1 MYNSFAPPSMMI
13 DCWVNCDDTLEYLF
27 LSLLSDIDMEL
38 NDAIKAET
46 MQRNNI
52 GLRMLQTTHI
62 YFTVCVPVNSDKV
75 LYSVSQRV

>member
-1 MYNSFAPPSMMI
+1 MMYNSFAPPSMMI

-46 MQRNNI
+46 MKSNNI
-52 GLRMLQTTHI
+52 GLRMLQTTQIHAHSYCSNI
-62 YFTVCVPVNSDKV
+62 HGLES
-75 LYSVSQRV
+75 SQ